1 MFDEKFVT
9 FTEGNGLLNLVNSP
23 IIVHHADFPGIH
35 IAARNLSEDFS
46 RVTKGSASPLKI
58 WTDQNKTEI
67 FDGKC
72 QTAII
77 VGSVTQSPLIQ
88 SLERDGKV
96 DLSGIRGKWESYV
109 TAVVEEPF
117 EGCKRALAIAGSD
130 KRGAIFGVYGLSEQI
145 GVSPYVLFPILL
157 LDSQQ

>member
-1 MFDEKFVT
+1 M
-9 FTEGNGLLNLVNSP
+9 
-23 IIVHHADFPGIH
+23 
-35 IAARNLSEDFS
+35 
-46 RVTKGSASPLKI
+46 
-58 WTDQNKTEI
+58 
-67 FDGKC
+67 
-72 QTAII
+72 
-77 VGSVTQSPLIQ
+77 TQSPLIQ